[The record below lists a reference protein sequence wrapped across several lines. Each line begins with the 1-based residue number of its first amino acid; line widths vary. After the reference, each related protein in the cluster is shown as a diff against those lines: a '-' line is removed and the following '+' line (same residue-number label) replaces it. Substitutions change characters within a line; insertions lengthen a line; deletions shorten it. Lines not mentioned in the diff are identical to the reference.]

1 MSTVPTEA
9 KAAASNPIQSGTWQ
23 LVLQQEGE
31 ADREIILHGE
41 SYRIGRDSELEIALN
56 HPAVSRNHAVL
67 ERDRNHWRLRDLNST
82 NGLWWQGRRI
92 HELELRDG
100 DRVSLAPAALS
111 LIHI

>member
-41 SYRIGRDSELEIALN
+41 A
-56 HPAVSRNHAVL
+56 
-67 ERDRNHWRLRDLNST
+67 
-82 NGLWWQGRRI
+82 
-92 HELELRDG
+92 
-100 DRVSLAPAALS
+100 
-111 LIHI
+111 